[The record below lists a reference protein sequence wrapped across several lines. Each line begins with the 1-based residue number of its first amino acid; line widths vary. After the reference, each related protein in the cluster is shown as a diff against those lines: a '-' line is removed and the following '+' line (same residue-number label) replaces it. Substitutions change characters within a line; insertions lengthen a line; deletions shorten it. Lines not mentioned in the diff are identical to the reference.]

1 MTSLSDNPD
10 WVKRKLIKWVRKD
23 LPDGY
28 DVERHFTPRYDPWD
42 QRLCLVPNSD
52 FFEAISSGTAS
63 VVTAE
68 IDTFT
73 EEGVRLKTGETLAAD
88 IIVPATGLDLL
99 VLGGVDF
106 VVDGEPV
113 DFSETYTYKGVM
125 SSGVPNMVSTFG
137 YINAS
142 WTLRAD
148 LIAHFACR
156 LINHMSETGTR
167 RCTPILGEAD
177 RNLAPRP
184 WIEGFTPGYIQRV
197 LPQLPR
203 QGDREPWRNP
213 QDYSSDRK
221 MFREGELEDGSLR
234 FEGPLAT

>member
-1 MTSLSDNPD
+1 M
-10 WVKRKLIKWVRKD
+10 
-23 LPDGY
+23 
-28 DVERHFTPRYDPWD
+28 
-42 QRLCLVPNSD
+42 PNSD
-52 FFEAISSGTAS
+52 FFEAVSAGKAS
-63 VVTAE
+63 VVTDE
-68 IDTFT
+68 IDSFT
-73 EEGVRLKTGETLAAD
+73 GEGIRLKSGESLAAD
-88 IIVPATGLDLL
+88 VIVTATGLDLM

-156 LINHMSETGTR
+156 LINHLSATATR
-167 RCTPILGEAD
+167 QCTPTLGEAD
-177 RNLAPRP
+177 RDLVPRP

-221 MFREGELEDGSLR
+221 MFREGALEDGVLVFGNPAPKPDR
-234 FEGPLAT
+234 QAEEAVAA